1 MDKYQ
6 MIRTMD
12 LSKTIKSVS
21 FVAATK
27 ISDSIMAET
36 EAKGFSGLVT
46 GFYKGLTKL
55 AMEPKMLSSAVWNGG
70 SERTIELCRVLSADE
85 LYLEG
90 YLQSMLDTAY
100 KEGNVEVR
108 VAGDQ
113 VSLSN
118 LPPSTFLLNDIEGR
132 VKAFLKEKDLLKG
145 DELKEPSASLSPS
158 SSSSTTAAQST
169 STTTTPAPSIRH
181 ILGKKVTKSSG
192 SSLTALGEQM
202 TVLFLILVLKRKI
215 LGIISA
221 FRRRGPSSADTET
234 KHSLKHQMLENVKW
248 KIYRFVL
255 SSGASYANGLFC
267 KHISNNLARR
277 VVSGVLL
284 ALLNDGVEQTK

>member
-1 MDKYQ
+1 MDKYR

-12 LSKTIKSVS
+12 LSKTVKSVS

-46 GFYKGLTKL
+46 GFYKGLTNL
-55 AMEPKMLSSAVWNGG
+55 AMEPKMLSSAVWNGIG
-70 SERTIELCRVLSADE
+70 SERTIELCRVLSADK

-113 VSLSN
+113 VSK
-118 LPPSTFLLNDIEGR
+118 ST
-132 VKAFLKEKDLLKG
+132 
-145 DELKEPSASLSPS
+145 
-158 SSSSTTAAQST
+158 
-169 STTTTPAPSIRH
+169 
-181 ILGKKVTKSSG
+181 G

-202 TVLFLILVLKRKI
+202 TVLFLILVLKKKI

-221 FRRRGPSSADTET
+221 FRRRGPSSADSES
-234 KHSLKHQMLENVKW
+234 KHSLKEQMLENVKW

-267 KHISNNLARR
+267 KHISNYLARR
-277 VVSGVLL
+277 VASGVLL
-284 ALLNDGVEQTK
+284 ALLNDGAEQTK